1 MEICNI
7 RAVIVRLFIK
17 IPMNDKAQR
26 VLWKCNMDKLCIFYN
41 TVAKEEDVDLPIDE
55 DLYFEELSKRI
66 AESRAGQ
73 KKNVIGEIEDNTCSF
88 GGF

>member
-1 MEICNI
+1 MDGKEGINS
-7 RAVIVRLFIK
+7 VSL
-17 IPMNDKAQR
+17 MNAMLLSSWLHK
-26 VLWKCNMDKLCIFYN
+26 
-41 TVAKEEDVDLPIDE
+41 DVDLPIDE

>member
-1 MEICNI
+1 
-7 RAVIVRLFIK
+7 
-17 IPMNDKAQR
+17 MNAMLLSSWLHK
-26 VLWKCNMDKLCIFYN
+26 
-41 TVAKEEDVDLPIDE
+41 DVDLPIDE